1 MAGMRAYIVDSSY
14 IKTNYPQYI
23 DENVD
28 DNLLNAS
35 IMIAQDVKLQEL
47 IGYTM
52 YQYIMSSLI
61 TDPTGG
67 GFSNQYLYILENYIQ
82 QALSLWSL
90 YEAFPTIWVRITNKS
105 IVTKKGD
112 DSESVN
118 LATFKMI
125 RDEIKNNAMF
135 YDTRIIEY
143 ITNYPG
149 DFNEYY
155 TTNGVNR
162 IFPKMSAYA
171 NGVYLKPYQATRGN
185 IEDQRGSGKGY
196 PLNW

>member
-1 MAGMRAYIVDSSY
+1 MPNAYIVDSTY
-14 IKTNYPQYI
+14 IKTNYPVYI
-23 DENVD
+23 DNNVD
-28 DNLLNAS
+28 DNLLNSA
-35 IMIAQDVKLQEL
+35 ILIAQNVLLQEL

-52 YQYIMSSLI
+52 YNFIISGLI
-61 TDPTGG
+61 SDPTGA
-67 GFSNQYLYILENYIQ
+67 GFSTQYLYIIENYIQ
-82 QALSLWSL
+82 PAVALMSL
-90 YEAFPTIWVRITNKS
+90 YNAFPTIWVRITNKS

-118 LATFKMI
+118 LATFNMI
-125 RDEIKNNAMF
+125 RNEIKNNYQF
-135 YDTRIIEY
+135 FSTRVIEY

-155 TTNGVNR
+155 ITNGVNR

-171 NGVYLKPYQATRGN
+171 NGIYLKSNQVSRGR
-185 IEDQRGSGKGY
+185 IEDQRGSGAGY